1 MALKRSPLL
10 AILCFLF
17 ICVLNIQARSP
28 IEEDEEVKVLER
40 QLSSLNKPPIMSFK
54 TDYGMTID
62 CIDIYK
68 QPAFDNP
75 LLKNHTIQIQISCPD
90 GTVPIRRT
98 TKEDLVRWKSSV
110 RPQDYDPFHPKDP
123 KTHYA
128 VVKFKKLDKPYVS
141 AQGTFSTH
149 LPPVDAGEMSGA
161 RVWIY
166 GGGGP
171 DGNSISAGWT
181 VHPDLYGDSFSH
193 LTAYW
198 EMAVL
203 DVLIRSVQDGQTG
216 NWWLAT
222 ERNFVPIGYWPR
234 ELFPQLSGGA
244 SNIAY
249 GGITKARPNYENP
262 AMGSGLAD
270 CDFYHTAYIHNIGLK
285 AGSDQVTPNW
295 SQAEIDV
302 DCPNEYTVQHNCEEQ
317 LDPPNFYF
325 LYGGA
330 AGVC

>member
-75 LLKNHTIQIQISCPD
+75 LLKNHTIQ
-90 GTVPIRRT
+90 
-98 TKEDLVRWKSSV
+98 
-110 RPQDYDPFHPKDP
+110 
-123 KTHYA
+123 YA

-181 VHPDLYGDSFSH
+181 GDGGAGCANTQCPGFVQTNQNDLLGYFIRNISSH
-193 LTAYW
+193 QELFAIN
-198 EMAVL
+198 VKNF
-203 DVLIRSVQDGQTG
+203 QDGQTG